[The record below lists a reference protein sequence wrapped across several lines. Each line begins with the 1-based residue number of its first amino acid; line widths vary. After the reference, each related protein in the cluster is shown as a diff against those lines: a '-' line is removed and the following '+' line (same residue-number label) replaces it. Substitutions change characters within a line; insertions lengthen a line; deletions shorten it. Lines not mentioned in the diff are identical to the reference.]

1 MKSSAL
7 KCSHFN
13 VIAIR
18 ASPHKQPE
26 KVCSLQMKSSPVQHH
41 KRCTVI
47 ILLYKWSVYKTI
59 VPPLAQRNQLEG
71 GFGLTTKSYEL
82 MSMEV
87 LYNVLTEFG
96 MGMKP
101 LVLIHMCLN
110 ETQSEVWIGI
120 HLSDIFPVQNNLK

>member
-7 KCSHFN
+7 KSSHFN

-26 KVCSLQMKSSPVQHH
+26 KICSLQIKSSAVYHH
-41 KRCTVI
+41 KKMYSSNF
-47 ILLYKWSVYKTI
+47 ILQVECIQGHCSTTCI
-59 VPPLAQRNQLEG
+59 EESES

-82 MSMEV
+82 ISMEV

-101 LVLIHMCLN
+101 LVLIQTCLN
-110 ETQSEVWIGI
+110 ETLREVWTGI
-120 HLSDIFPVQNNLK
+120 HLSNIFPVQNDLK